1 MAHIERITD
10 VPSSEV
16 DEIRSSFEQRGAT
29 VQVIAQGNDLFTLEA
44 TYPGSAKGIAGLG
57 TMGVLSAGLAAKAIA
72 ATEAGAGTGA
82 GARAGADPA
91 AAGSPVLTATQS
103 QTAKAIVNIFETS
116 AVLGRYDQVTLI
128 PGDSGHL
135 TYGRSQTTLGS
146 GLLHDLLALY
156 ATNPGARFAKRLA
169 PYLPRTAALDLS
181 LDTDATFANVL
192 RACGD
197 DLVMRETQDVFF
209 DTRFWTPAV
218 DAARRLGLTL
228 PLSVAV
234 VYDSRVHGSWD
245 RLRDETTEK
254 DGSLQKLGE
263 RGWIQAYVKRRLNW
277 LATSTRDDLRATVYR
292 MDAFQRLIDQDRW
305 GLALPLVVRG
315 LEISTATLSEPPPG
329 CYAGPT
335 PGTRPVAVT
344 SPLTRGLDVRLLQLA
359 LSDAGEP
366 VKADGVFGDQS
377 SKSLARV
384 QSARGMPASG
394 VADPAQV
401 VALVQPVFG

>member
-1 MAHIERITD
+1 MAHTERITD

-16 DEIRSSFEQRGAT
+16 SEIRSSFEQRGGTAT
-29 VQVIAQGNDLFTLEA
+29 VTAQGRDLFTIEA
-44 TYPGSAKGIAGLG
+44 TYPGSAKGSIGLG
-57 TMGVLSAGLAAKAIA
+57 TMGVLSAGLAGRTIA
-72 ATEAGAGTGA
+72 ASGTA
-82 GARAGADPA
+82 APA
-91 AAGSPVLTATQS
+91 PGSPVLTATQS

-128 PGDSGHL
+128 PGDTGHL

-156 ATNPGARFAKRLA
+156 AANPGARFSKRLA
-169 PYLPRTAALDLS
+169 PFLARTAARDFS
-181 LDTDATFANVL
+181 LDTDATFANLL

-197 DLVMRETQDVFF
+197 DLVMRETQDLFF
-209 DTRFWTPAV
+209 DTRYWIPAV
-218 DAARRLGLTL
+218 DAGRQLGLSL
-228 PLSVAV
+228 PLSFAI

-254 DGSLQKLGE
+254 DGSLPQRGE
-263 RGWIQAYVKRRLNW
+263 RGWIQAYVKRRMHW
-277 LATSTRDDLRATVYR
+277 LATSPREDLRATVYR

-315 LEISTATLSEPPPG
+315 LEISPATLSEAPPG

-366 VKADGVFGDQS
+366 V
-377 SKSLARV
+377 
-384 QSARGMPASG
+384 
-394 VADPAQV
+394 
-401 VALVQPVFG
+401 

>member
-1 MAHIERITD
+1 MAHTERITD

-16 DEIRSSFEQRGAT
+16 SEIRSSFEQRGGIAT
-29 VQVIAQGNDLFTLEA
+29 VTAQGHDLFTIEA
-44 TYPGSAKGIAGLG
+44 TYPGSAKGSIGLG
-57 TMGVLSAGLAAKAIA
+57 TMGVLSAGLAGKTIA
-72 ATEAGAGTGA
+72 ASASGTGA
-82 GARAGADPA
+82 GGQAP

-103 QTAKAIVNIFETS
+103 QAAKAIVNIFETS

-128 PGDSGHL
+128 PGDTGHL

-156 ATNPGARFAKRLA
+156 AANPGARFSKRLA
-169 PYLPRTAALDLS
+169 PFLARTAARDLS

-197 DLVMRETQDVFF
+197 DLVMRDTQDLFF
-209 DTRFWTPAV
+209 DTRYWTPAV
-218 DAARRLGLTL
+218 DAGRQLGLTL
-228 PLSVAV
+228 PLSFAV

-254 DGSLQKLGE
+254 DGSLPQRGE
-263 RGWIQAYVKRRLNW
+263 RGWIQAYVKRRMNW
-277 LATSTRDDLRATVYR
+277 LATSPREDLRATVYR

-315 LEISTATLSEPPPG
+315 LEISPATLSEPPPG

-377 SKSLARV
+377 AKSLARV
-384 QSARGMPASG
+384 QSARGKPASG

-401 VALVQPVFG
+401 VEFVQPVFG